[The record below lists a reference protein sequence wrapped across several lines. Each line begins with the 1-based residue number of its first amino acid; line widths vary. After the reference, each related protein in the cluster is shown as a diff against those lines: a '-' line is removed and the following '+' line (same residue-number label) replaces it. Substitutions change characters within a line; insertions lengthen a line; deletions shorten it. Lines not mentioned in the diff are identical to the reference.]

1 MSPRFSRLSSPD
13 QRPSACISGSTSV
26 LRSPRLC
33 TRISEPPG
41 SAPPATTKA
50 RLTGTVRP
58 TLAVRSRVREFQIRP
73 PPSAPNRCQSVSIGG
88 PIVRPQ
94 SPRSG
99 SAFISGS
106 TSVLCVSA
114 WEPPVAGF
122 GATGYSRAVPL
133 KQHETETT
141 DFTDE
146 HGSSSD
152 HPWQSVKSVVTL
164 QPARSAMLLP
174 RKAVPPRASTLS
186 SRLSASFRPGSAFH
200 LLDFRQPVPWHPT
213 TSRSAPRRGLP
224 RPPFLRSLRYLLS
237 SPFLLPSSVLRLP
250 PTGNRPLFTDSPF
263 P

>member
-1 MSPRFSRLSSPD
+1 MHQRFHFRAPFSASLHENLRAAGFSAPGYNQGAAHRDGSPYPRFPF
-13 QRPSACISGSTSV
+13 PS
-26 LRSPRLC
+26 
-33 TRISEPPG
+33 
-41 SAPPATTKA
+41 
-50 RLTGTVRP
+50 
-58 TLAVRSRVREFQIRP
+58 SRVPDSPP

-224 RPPFLRSLRYLLS
+224 RPPFLRSLRYL
-237 SPFLLPSSVLRLP
+237 PSSVLRPLSAPPTSSLSPPPLP
-250 PTGNRPLFTDSPF
+250 P
-263 P
+263 